1 MKQSAQALSP
11 SPIISEVAGISRNL
25 ACLITQALNL
35 DVAPE
40 NIDAEAPLYG
50 EGLGLDSIDIL
61 EIALI
66 ISKEYG
72 IELKAESEENHAI
85 FSSLNTLSEFVAAK
99 RTK

>member
-1 MKQSAQALSP
+1 MKQNAQLSSALPTDSA
-11 SPIISEVAGISRNL
+11 IAEVRQNL
-25 ACLITQALNL
+25 ARLITQTLNL

-40 NIDAEAPLYG
+40 DIDPKAPIYG
-50 EGLGLDSIDIL
+50 EGLGLDSIDVL

-72 IELKAESEENHAI
+72 IELKADSAENHAI
-85 FSSLNTLSEFVAAK
+85 FTSLNALSEFVAAS

>member
-1 MKQSAQALSP
+1 MNQDAQTFAA
-11 SPIISEVAGISRNL
+11 SPIAPEVAAISRNL
-25 ACLITQALNL
+25 ANLITQALNL
-35 DVAPE
+35 DIAPE
-40 NIDAEAPLYG
+40 SIDPEASIYG

-72 IELKAESEENHAI
+72 IELKADSEENQVI
-85 FSSLNTLSEFVAAK
+85 FSSLNALSRFVAAK